1 MRKITPVKGQYLIDE
16 FTAKDTWRIFRIMA
30 EFVEGFEESADLGQ
44 AISIFGSARAKP
56 DSFEYKNAEATARLA
71 VENNWAVITGAGNG
85 VMEAAN
91 KGAFKAGGKSIGFNI
106 ELPFEQKPN
115 KYTTTLLSFHYFFV
129 RKVMFVKYSQAFII
143 FPGGFG
149 TLDELF
155 ESITLV
161 QTKRIKPFPI
171 ILFGKE
177 YWKGLIEWI
186 KNKLLKEEKI
196 CQKGMDII
204 RLVDTPAE
212 VIKIINEKKPESR

>member
-1 MRKITPVKGQYLIDE
+1 MPVKGQYLIDE

-30 EFVEGFEESADLGQ
+30 EFVEGFEELSDLGQ
-44 AISIFGSARAKP
+44 TISIFGSARAKP
-56 DSFEYKNAEATARLA
+56 DSFEYKNAEITARLA
-71 VENNWAVITGAGNG
+71 VENSCAVITGAGMG

-91 KGAFKAGGKSIGFNI
+91 KGANEAGGKSIGFNI

-129 RKVMFVKYSQAFII
+129 RKVMFVKYSQAFVI

-161 QTKRIKPFPI
+161 QTKRIRPFPI
-171 ILFGKE
+171 ILFGRE
-177 YWKGLIEWI
+177 YWKGLVEWI
-186 KNKLLKEEKI
+186 RNKLLKEEKI
-196 CQKGMDII
+196 SPEDMEII
-204 RLVDTPAE
+204 RLVDNPSE
-212 VIKIINEKKPESR
+212 VIKIINEKKPAEK

>member
-1 MRKITPVKGQYLIDE
+1 MPVKGQYLIDE

-30 EFVEGFEESADLGQ
+30 EFVEGFEELSDLGQ

-71 VENNWAVITGAGNG
+71 VENSCAVITGAGMG

-91 KGAFKAGGKSIGFNI
+91 KGASEAGGKSIGFNI

-161 QTKRIKPFPI
+161 QTKRIRPFPI
-171 ILFGKE
+171 ILFGRE

-186 KNKLLKEEKI
+186 RNKLLKEDKI
-196 CQKGMDII
+196 SPEDMEII

-212 VIKIINEKKPESR
+212 VIKIIKEKKPVGK

>member
-1 MRKITPVKGQYLIDE
+1 
-16 FTAKDTWRIFRIMA
+16 
-30 EFVEGFEESADLGQ
+30 
-44 AISIFGSARAKP
+44 
-56 DSFEYKNAEATARLA
+56 
-71 VENNWAVITGAGNG
+71 
-85 VMEAAN
+85 MEAAN